1 VQHTVRGLL
10 RTAATAAVAMLV
22 VAVPMTAA
30 TADPSTPSAATVRA
44 ARAHAQSVATQV
56 GVMQAQL
63 AAAQARLQ
71 SLGQAV
77 DAAGEAYN
85 GAMYKLAQAQ
95 QAAAA
100 AAAAAVSAQA
110 QVSVAQVDLGRMAS
124 AAYRGDGLGMG
135 LGAVLAADS
144 PQSMLEAMGT
154 MSVIAHRQDDVVD
167 RLKAAKVV
175 ASVLDKRASDALAA
189 VTKAADDAARAKAT
203 VQAKAAEQAAQV
215 GQLDSQVATLTTAL
229 AAARARSSDLAQARQ
244 AGLARAAARRAAELA
259 RQRASH
265 SHGGGGG
272 SHYGG
277 SQATTAGARKA
288 IAFARAQLGKPYQW
302 AADGPATFDCSGLT
316 MRAWEA
322 GGISL
327 PHWSVAQWQ
336 VSTPVTSANAR
347 PGDLV
352 FFAYDLNDF
361 TSIHHVALYIGNGL
375 MIEAPFTGAD
385 VRISSVDRP
394 DLFGFARP

>member
-1 VQHTVRGLL
+1 MQHPARGLL
-10 RTAATAAVAMLV
+10 RTAATAAVGVLV
-22 VAVPMTAA
+22 LMVPLTSA

-44 ARAHAQSVATQV
+44 AKAHAQTVATQV

-63 AAAQARLQ
+63 AAAQAKLQ
-71 SLGQAV
+71 ALGQAV

-85 GAMYKLAQAQ
+85 GALYKLAQAQ
-95 QAAAA
+95 QSAGAAAA
-100 AAAAAVSAQA
+100 AAESAQA
-110 QVSVAQVDLGRMAS
+110 QVQAAQVALGRIAS
-124 AAYRGDGLGMG
+124 AAYRGDGLGLG

-144 PQSMLEAMGT
+144 PDSMIEAIGT
-154 MSVIAHRQDDVVD
+154 MSVISNRQDDVVD

-175 ASVLDKRASDALAA
+175 ASVLDKRAADALAA
-189 VTKAADDAARAKAT
+189 VSKAADAAAQAKAT
-203 VQAKAAEQAAQV
+203 VEAKAADQATQV
-215 GQLDSQVATLTTAL
+215 GALNTQVAALSTQL
-229 AAARARSSDLAQARQ
+229 AAARAKSTQLANARA
-244 AGLARAAARRAAELA
+244 AGLARAARRAAELA
-259 RQRASH
+259 AQRSH
-265 SHGGGGG
+265 SHSGGGT
-272 SHYGG
+272 HYGG
-277 SQATTAGARKA
+277 SLATTAGARKA

-316 MRAWEA
+316 MRAWQA

-336 VSTPVTSANAR
+336 VSTPVSGASAR

-361 TSIHHVALYIGNGL
+361 TTIHHVALYIGNGL
-375 MIEAPFTGAD
+375 MIEAPYTGAD

>member
-1 VQHTVRGLL
+1 VRDARRALL
-10 RTAATAAVAMLV
+10 KTAAAAAVAMLV
-22 VAVPMTAA
+22 VAVPMTSA

-44 ARAHAQSVATQV
+44 ARAHAQSVAAQV

-63 AAAQARLQ
+63 AAAQAKLQ
-71 SLGQAV
+71 ALGQAV

-85 GAMYKLAQAQ
+85 GALYKLGQAQ
-95 QAAAA
+95 KAADAAAA
-100 AAAAAVSAQA
+100 AAARAKA
-110 QVSVAQVDLGRMAS
+110 QVQAAQVDLGRMAS
-124 AAYRGDGLGMG
+124 AAYRGDGLGLG

-144 PQSMLEAMGT
+144 PDSMLEALGT

-167 RLKAAKVV
+167 RMKAAKVV
-175 ASVLDKRASDALAA
+175 ASVLDKQAADALTA
-189 VTKAADDAARAKAT
+189 VSKAADDAATAKAN
-203 VQAKAAEQAAQV
+203 VEAKAADQAAQV
-215 GQLDSQVATLTTAL
+215 GAINTQVASLTAAL
-229 AAARARSSDLAQARQ
+229 NAARARSQQLSQARA

-259 RQRASH
+259 RQRAQH
-265 SHGGGGG
+265 AGGGT
-272 SHYGG
+272 HYGG
-277 SQATTAGARKA
+277 SMATTAGARKA

-316 MRAWEA
+316 MRAWQA

-336 VSTPVTSANAR
+336 VSTPVSPANAR

-352 FFAYDLNDF
+352 FFAYNLNDYG
-361 TSIHHVALYIGNGL
+361 SIHHVALYIGNGL
-375 MIEAPFTGAD
+375 MIEAPYTGAT